1 MVPIVTLG
9 YLFDGIYINFLAP
22 VTLAEKSE
30 YVAYA
35 AALGALVN
43 IGTNLLWIPRWG
55 MMGAAFATL
64 AAYASMALFL
74 YFLGRKLYPIPYEWK
89 RLLHLAGVV
98 FLILAFAH
106 GMGLGVGEG
115 RLGLRLGL
123 LALFPAALYF
133 TGFFNE
139 EEKIAL
145 KKLFSAR

>member
-1 MVPIVTLG
+1 M
-9 YLFDGIYINFLAP
+9 
-22 VTLAEKSE
+22 
-30 YVAYA
+30 AYA

-55 MMGAAFATL
+55 MMGAALATL
-64 AAYASMALFL
+64 AAYAAMALFL

-123 LALFPAALYF
+123 LALFPAALYL

-139 EEKIAL
+139 EEKTAL
-145 KKLFSAR
+145 KKLFLAR